1 MLASLGPASGAVCWV
16 LGLTLSALPCLLSH
30 AVGEARVL
38 TASLRAASNSAQR
51 LKCCG
56 GYLLLFSNV
65 SCGPGAEVGVA
76 FSQNIV
82 NTE

>member
-38 TASLRAASNSAQR
+38 TASLRAARPIQR
-51 LKCCG
+51 F
-56 GYLLLFSNV
+56 LLSLQYSYT
-65 SCGPGAEVGVA
+65 
-76 FSQNIV
+76 QYMM
-82 NTE
+82 